1 MSLTAYDLYAMAN
14 WLESE
19 RRQAMKTKRWR
30 EVLAERRTPAEI
42 AALDRRV
49 AAAVAEM
56 DLRELR
62 IAAGMTQEQ
71 MAEALKSA
79 QSEVS
84 RLEKRDDYRLST
96 LREYVHALGGR
107 LEIVAK
113 FGNRRV
119 RLRAS

>member
-1 MSLTAYDLYAMAN
+1 M
-14 WLESE
+14 E
-19 RRQAMKTKRWR
+19 RVMKTRRWR
-30 EVLAERRTPAEI
+30 EVLGERRTPEEI

-49 AAAVAEM
+49 SAAVAEM

-62 IAAGMTQEQ
+62 IAAGLTQEQ

-79 QSEVS
+79 QSEIS

-96 LREYVHALGGR
+96 LREYVHALGGP
-107 LEIVAK
+107 LEIIAK

>member
-1 MSLTAYDLYAMAN
+1 
-14 WLESE
+14 
-19 RRQAMKTKRWR
+19 MKTRRWR
-30 EVLAERRTPAEI
+30 DVLAERRTPEEI

-49 AAAVAEM
+49 SAAVAEM

-79 QSEVS
+79 QSEIS

-96 LREYVHALGGR
+96 LREYVHALGGH

-113 FGNRRV
+113 LGNRRV

>member
-1 MSLTAYDLYAMAN
+1 
-14 WLESE
+14 
-19 RRQAMKTKRWR
+19 MKTKRWR

-49 AAAVAEM
+49 ADAVAEM

-107 LEIVAK
+107 LEITAK

>member
-1 MSLTAYDLYAMAN
+1 
-14 WLESE
+14 
-19 RRQAMKTKRWR
+19 MKTKRWR
-30 EVLAERRTPAEI
+30 EVLAERRTPTEI

-49 AAAVAEM
+49 ADAVAEM

-107 LEIVAK
+107 LEITAK

>member
-1 MSLTAYDLYAMAN
+1 MRT
-14 WLESE
+14 
-19 RRQAMKTKRWR
+19 RRWR
-30 EVLAERRTPAEI
+30 EVLAERRTPKEI

-49 AAAVAEM
+49 AAAVTEM

-62 IAAGMTQEQ
+62 IAAGMTQEEL
-71 MAEALKSA
+71 AVALKSA
-79 QSEVS
+79 QSEIS

-96 LREYVHALGGR
+96 LREYVHALGGK
-107 LEIVAK
+107 LEITAA